1 MEQIHE
7 LLEKLAEAVKAEFPE
22 MTKAMFVVDTED
34 GYRDIT
40 VSQVEKDMSLPV
52 SAWKRRDLWDQHT
65 FGDGWS
71 EDRSADQNQYYK
83 ETKCLLEV

>member
-1 MEQIHE
+1 
-7 LLEKLAEAVKAEFPE
+7 
-22 MTKAMFVVDTED
+22 MTKAMFVVETED

-40 VSQVEKDMSLPV
+40 VSQVEKNMSLPV
-52 SAWKRRDLWDQHT
+52 AAWKRRDLWDQNK
-65 FGDGWS
+65 FRGMWS